1 MAILPGDSLVLS
13 LAEFRLVIEVLNRSQ
28 GRWWFEYPIVPR
40 PERLT
45 PEGTMVEVF
54 HSRGGANQV
63 TDELSFLVPVFGDW
77 SDENQALVCL
87 YPDLIVAEM
96 EGLYFERGRVLGDCL
111 EDWFRFWTPLKQAAY
126 DWVRTQRPSPG
137 RI

>member
-13 LAEFRLVIEVLNRSQ
+13 VAEFRLVLGALNRSH
-28 GRWWFEYPIVPR
+28 GRWWFEDPIVPR

-45 PEGTMVEVF
+45 ADGTMIDVF
-54 HSRGGANQV
+54 HSRTGPDQV

-77 SDENQALVCL
+77 SDEHNALVCL
-87 YPDLIVAEM
+87 HPDLIVAEM
-96 EGLYFERGRVLGDCL
+96 EGLYLERGRVLGDCI
-111 EDWFRFWTPLKQAAY
+111 EDWFRFWRPLKRAVVE
-126 DWVRTQRPSPG
+126 WMGTRRPFID